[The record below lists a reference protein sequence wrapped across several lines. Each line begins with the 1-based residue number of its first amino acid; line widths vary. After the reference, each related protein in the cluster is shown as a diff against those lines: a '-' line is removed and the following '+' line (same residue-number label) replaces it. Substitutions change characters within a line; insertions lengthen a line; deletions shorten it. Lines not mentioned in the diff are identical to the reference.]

1 MAKTALSE
9 TQSEETALTS
19 ASGDIIEGSPTASL
33 AIAPGAG
40 LVGDFDA
47 SDISFPKLQIAQG
60 VGALSETYKKG
71 TIVLDGEFEISNG
84 EDEV

>member
-9 TQSEETALTS
+9 TQSEETEITS

-40 LVGDFDA
+40 LVCDF
-47 SDISFPKLQIAQG
+47 PPNLLMPLG
-60 VGALSETYKKG
+60 HLPV
-71 TIVLDGEFEISNG
+71 
-84 EDEV
+84 